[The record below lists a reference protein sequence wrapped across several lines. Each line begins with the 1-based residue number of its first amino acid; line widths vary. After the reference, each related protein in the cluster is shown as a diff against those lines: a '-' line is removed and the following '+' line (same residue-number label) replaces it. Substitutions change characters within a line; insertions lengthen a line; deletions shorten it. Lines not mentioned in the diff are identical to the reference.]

1 MQLDELEANM
11 EARNL
16 PMPPLTIL
24 QRWGLLCLVC
34 VMIWLPVAGIWKTA
48 ELILSTLP

>member
-1 MQLDELEANM
+1 MQLDELEANI

-16 PMPPLTIL
+16 PVPPLTIL

-34 VMIWLPVAGIWKTA
+34 VLIWLPVAGIWKTV
-48 ELILSTLP
+48 ELLLEVIP